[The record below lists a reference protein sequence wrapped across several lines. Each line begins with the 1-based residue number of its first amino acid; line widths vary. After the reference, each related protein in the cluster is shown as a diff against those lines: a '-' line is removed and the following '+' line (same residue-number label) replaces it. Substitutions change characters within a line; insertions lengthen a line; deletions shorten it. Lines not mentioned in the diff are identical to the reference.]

1 VQAASVAAWNDEG
14 HVQDNRRLYAEKFKV
29 VTPLIAPHLFCTMPD
44 AGFYLWAKTPIP
56 DTDFARRLLEEK
68 NVAVLP
74 GSFLGR
80 VANGMNPGEN
90 FIRIALVP
98 SVEDCLE
105 AAQRINDFCLTL

>member
-1 VQAASVAAWNDEG
+1 
-14 HVQDNRRLYAEKFKV
+14 
-29 VTPLIAPHLFCTMPD
+29 
-44 AGFYLWAKTPIP
+44 
-56 DTDFARRLLEEK
+56 LLEEK

-80 VANGMNPGEN
+80 VAYGMNPGEN

-98 SVEDCLE
+98 DLADCLE